1 MSQNYDLAQVNKLLD
16 KTKASLF
23 LGKNAAFYGSLMCQL
38 NFIWD
43 EDVEIAATDHISIYF
58 NPHVFI
64 TLKPETRKFILLHEL
79 NHVSRLHALRLESR
93 DQALFNIACD
103 YVINN
108 SLLAD
113 GYTFDDCPGFADP
126 VYEGWSEEEVYKNL
140 MDTCFKVPPAY
151 VPDLKP
157 CIDGAEKQE
166 IIQIVSNAVMVAKNS
181 TGFSTQDF
189 ATTEDI
195 LNTFLAPVVN
205 WAEQLYRF
213 FEDKIV
219 TDTNWSRPNRRFQ
232 DMYLPSNKINSL
244 DIDTLT
250 YFVDVSGSVSDYD
263 VQRFNSELKYVKDTF
278 NVGEIHICQ
287 FDTRITSKVI
297 LKEEDDL
304 TQVVTVGR
312 GGTDLECVHR
322 YMEEHKPKSVIIFS
336 DLDCDPLP
344 SLSYLPNLLY
354 VVTCNPNAM
363 VEYGS
368 IIHI

>member
-23 LGKNAAFYGSLMCQL
+23 LGSNAAFYGSLMCQL

-43 EDVEIAATDHISIYF
+43 EDVEVAATDHISIYF

-64 TLKPETRKFILLHEL
+64 ALKPETRKFILLHEL
-79 NHVSRLHALRLESR
+79 NHVSRLHAIRLENR
-93 DQALFNIACD
+93 EAELFNIACD
-103 YVINN
+103 FVINN
-108 SLLAD
+108 SLLED
-113 GYTFDDCPGFADP
+113 GYTNDDCPGFADP
-126 VYEGWSEEEVYKNL
+126 AYSGWSEEQVYKEL
-140 MDTCFKVPPAY
+140 LKTPFKVPPNY

-157 CIDGAEKQE
+157 CIDGSKKQE
-166 IIQIVSNAVMVAKNS
+166 IIQIVANAVMITKNS
-181 TGFSTQDF
+181 TGFTTQEF

-195 LNTFLAPVVN
+195 LNTFLAPVIN

-213 FEDKIV
+213 FEEKVII
-219 TDTNWSRPNRRFQ
+219 DTNWSRPNRRFQ
-232 DMYLPSNKINSL
+232 DMYLPSNKVNSQ

-278 NVGEIHICQ
+278 NVGEICICQ

-297 LKEEDDL
+297 LQEEDDL
-304 TQVVTVGR
+304 TQVITVGR
-312 GGTDLECVHR
+312 GGTDLACVHH
-322 YMEEHKPKSVIIFS
+322 YMEKHKPKSVIIFS
-336 DLDCDPLP
+336 DLDCDEMP

-354 VVTCNPNAM
+354 VITCNPGAT
-363 VEYGS
+363 VKYGH